1 MCPLCDKVCDYQ
13 KLNSSCVFA
22 EITYLF
28 DNPATV
34 FFAIFM
40 SFWGKQYYLSMQCAS
55 NEFHFRVCKVSKCI
69 TVILYSVH
77 TGSMFTYCTHKS
89 IEGKGKGKKR

>member
-13 KLNSSCVFA
+13 KLDSSCVFA
-22 EITYLF
+22 QMTYLF

-40 SFWGKQYYLSMQCAS
+40 SFWGKHWFSCM
-55 NEFHFRVCKVSKCI
+55 
-69 TVILYSVH
+69 
-77 TGSMFTYCTHKS
+77 
-89 IEGKGKGKKR
+89 